1 MILYLII
8 FCILERNCIKFYTRA
23 VFLIVL
29 VGLWYLTPLS
39 TLFQLYLGRQFYRW
53 GKPEY
58 PEKTTNLSQLTDKRD
73 HITLYL
79 VHLAMSG
86 VRTLN
91 YHVITARTASI
102 LEGMCI
108 TFYTRVLFFI
118 HLCVKLPKVNSDEC
132 IIIDPMK

>member
-1 MILYLII
+1 MCWLDY
-8 FCILERNCIKFYTRA
+8 
-23 VFLIVL
+23 
-29 VGLWYLTPLS
+29 GMPLS
-39 TLFQLYLGRQFYRW
+39 TIFQLYLGRQFYRW
-53 GKPEY
+53 GRPEY
-58 PEKTTNLSQLTDKRD
+58 PEKTTNLPQLTDKRD
-73 HITLYL
+73 HIILYL

-102 LEGMCI
+102 LEGICI

-132 IIIDPMK
+132 TIIDQMK